1 MNAKNLWRMIQLSN
15 IKNSTPSKKEM
26 ILGAVWLWAVSQGMD
41 EIEDE
46 KYTFGADK
54 AFIKDKKTYAFL
66 TEIDKTSE
74 ELKMQTAALKS
85 FYDYVYIITNDRQK
99 RKYIEETAIKGV
111 GIMCD
116 SNPFGL
122 GQMFEVLKQ
131 AELLN

>member
-1 MNAKNLWRMIQLSN
+1 MIQLSN
-15 IKNSTPSKKEM
+15 IKNETPSKKEM
-26 ILGAVWLWAVSQGMD
+26 LLGAVWLWAVTDGMD
-41 EIEDE
+41 EIEDK
-46 KYTFGADK
+46 KYIFGADK

-66 TEIDKTSE
+66 TEIDKTPE
-74 ELKMQTAALKS
+74 KLKMQTAALKS